1 MGQRAAGAPDAQVTI
16 TGGTGGNETPVYDK
30 REGREMSEHLKRR
43 IGLGLLTAY
52 GVGVMVGAG
61 IYVLVGAVAAE
72 AGVWAPLSFVIAG
85 LIAAPTAL
93 SYAEF
98 STRLPEAAGEAVFVE
113 KGLGHAWLGMLVG
126 LAIVAAG
133 TVSAAAVLRGG
144 TGYLLSVVD
153 LPFAATAIVMGLVLV
168 GVAIAGVLES
178 LTVAALFTAVE
189 VLGLALVVWAG
200 AGAEPTADYA
210 APAAIVWTGV
220 ASAAVL
226 AFFAFI
232 GFEDIV
238 NMAEEVRDPLH
249 TLPRAIL
256 MSLVIT
262 SLLYALVSWAAV
274 RAVPL
279 ERLGASE
286 QPLALVWS
294 SARGGNAGF
303 LSLIA
308 VAAAM
313 NGILAQ
319 IVMASRVMFGV
330 GRRHPSLAVF
340 HHAHPRFGTPVLA
353 TALIGVAVIAMA
365 VLLPVADLAEATSA
379 ILLSVF
385 VLVNAALI
393 AMKRAEPEAA
403 FRVPM
408 AVPVVGLLAAVGA
421 LAVSF
426 GVGS

>member
-1 MGQRAAGAPDAQVTI
+1 
-16 TGGTGGNETPVYDK
+16 
-30 REGREMSEHLKRR
+30 MSDHLKRR

-61 IYVLVGAVAAE
+61 IYVLVGAVASE
-72 AGVWAPLSFVIAG
+72 AGIWAPLSFIIAG

-98 STRLPEAAGEAVFVE
+98 TTRLPEAAGESVFVE
-113 KGLGHAWLGMLVG
+113 KGLGRAWLGLIVG

-133 TVSAAAVLRGG
+133 TVSAAVVLRGG
-144 TGYLLSVVD
+144 TGYLLTVVD
-153 LPFAATAIVMGLVLV
+153 LPFAATATVLGLGLV

-178 LTVAALFTAVE
+178 LTLAAVFTVVE
-189 VLGLALVVWAG
+189 VIGLALVVWAG
-200 AGAEPTADYA
+200 AGAEPVADYS
-210 APAAIVWTGV
+210 APAAIVWPGV

-238 NMAEEVRDPLH
+238 NMAEEVRDPVH

-256 MSLVIT
+256 YALVIT

-279 ERLGASE
+279 DQLGGSE

-294 SARGGNAGF
+294 SARGGDAGF

-308 VAAAM
+308 VAAAL

-330 GRRHPSLAVF
+330 GRRHSILAVF

-353 TALIGVAVIAMA
+353 TALIGAAVIVMA

-393 AMKRAEPEAA
+393 AMKRAQPEAP

-408 AVPVVGLLAAVGA
+408 MVPVLGLIAALGA
-421 LAVSF
+421 LAISF
-426 GVGS
+426 GVGV